1 MTEPGYMRGVTKT
14 ASDRVREERLDQIV
28 ERAFI
33 RAAVKHML
41 QHPDQFDDWTVQGF
55 GMMRCYIPGPVY
67 DKQYR
72 LNIWDSTLMVPGV
85 STIHDHPWHFKSWI
99 VNGPFH
105 NIRFV
110 EDHFCGDPF
119 EYKLIKT
126 GVDATLQEATRLR
139 MNLRA
144 LPVETYNTGDTYY
157 QAADEIHRSAPGF
170 GTVTLNE
177 RTRVGDGEHARV
189 FWPAGEEWVD
199 AKPRSATEAEI
210 FATTRLALS
219 KWT

>member
-1 MTEPGYMRGVTKT
+1 MTNFSHTFM
-14 ASDRVREERLDQIV
+14 
-28 ERAFI
+28 
-33 RAAVKHML
+33 RAAIRHML

-67 DKQYR
+67 EKQFR
-72 LNIWDSTLMVPGV
+72 LNIWDSALAVPGV

-110 EDHFCGDPF
+110 EDHFNGDPF
-119 EYKLIKT
+119 EYKVIRT
-126 GVDATLQEATRLR
+126 GAEGGIDEATSRLR

-144 LPVETYNTGDTYY
+144 IEVETYKTGDTY
-157 QAADEIHRSAPGF
+157 QQEADEIHRSAPGS

-189 FWPAGEEWVD
+189 FWPEGEEWVD
-199 AKPRSATEAEI
+199 AKPRKAVLNEI
-210 FATTRLALS
+210 IRTTQFALG
-219 KWT
+219 KWE